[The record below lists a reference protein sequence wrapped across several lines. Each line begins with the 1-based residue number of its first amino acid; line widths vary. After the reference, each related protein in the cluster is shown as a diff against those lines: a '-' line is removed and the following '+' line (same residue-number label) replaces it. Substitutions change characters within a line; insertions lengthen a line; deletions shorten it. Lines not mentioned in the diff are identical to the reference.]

1 MQLITDSLRHRVC
14 KGGVLIYLFIFS
26 YEETRRNCARS
37 WTPRGLT
44 RLRARLPR
52 QFRKV
57 REDVDLRYSEVPS
70 NEPTLVSRRRHLA
83 SRTRSKLHLT
93 FQPVYVLDDIPDD
106 DATKL
111 APHQSSLNQDNY
123 RQS

>member
-14 KGGVLIYLFIFS
+14 KGGVLIFFFFH
-26 YEETRRNCARS
+26 EETRRNCARS

-57 REDVDLRYSEVPS
+57 REDVDLCYSEVPS

-93 FQPVYVLDDIPDD
+93 FQPVYVLADIPDD

-111 APHQSSLNQDNY
+111 AWQSPLNRDNY
-123 RQS
+123 RES